1 MPPATNTFV
10 LISYISEAT
19 PDLEKWLIYHLSL
32 GFDQIVIYQP
42 PHLYRQPSDL
52 AVFEEA
58 GRVQIR
64 PLIIDAGPPLKSAM
78 VSAMSEQEWPEN
90 TLAMALNVGEYLSL
104 GGRFNPIAQE
114 VSALEDDFAAWAMP
128 VVVPEKP
135 DEQEKTDFR
144 TLFRMGVFHSHNGE
158 RPIVPTK
165 QTECVWLGGS
175 GQSIDPDCA
184 FWGAAPT
191 VADDTLGIVI
201 QLSADADPLLPG
213 IGTRGAALIAYADT
227 QTTRGGWAAEQLQ
240 TLGLSESARNEP
252 DKADPA
258 VSNHIE
264 NPNAVPTGEAD
275 QQDVP
280 DWYTEIRPGGPVPG
294 HFKRLEHSSLVLI
307 QRPSDTLVV
316 TFDNLS
322 AVNDLSP
329 RRAPW
334 AYKVLRQ
341 QGCAQLGVLAHRK
354 DWFREP
360 NLIAEMEAIRDQG
373 LFRGYKNVIFTG
385 TSMGGFAALAFS
397 SLSPGARV
405 LAFSPQS
412 TLDEDIVPWETRF
425 GMGRLRNW
433 RLPFSDAAFEIEHAE
448 QVVVISDP
456 HFELDQRH
464 VDRLTTPNVMKLKA
478 WYSGHFSPVFLNRAD
493 LLKPVVTKMIEGT
506 LTEDVFY
513 RLYRGRRKLPWY
525 KRSLEETLVQ
535 KGHKELALRVGPAFR
550 KAKIRDEAPEAVKT
564 R

>member
-1 MPPATNTFV
+1 MPSATNTFV
-10 LISYISEAT
+10 LISYISEVT
-19 PDLEKWLIYHLSL
+19 PDLEKWLVYHLSL

-42 PHLYRQPSDL
+42 PRLFNQPSEIAD
-52 AVFEEA
+52 FENA
-58 GRVQIR
+58 GRVQIK
-64 PLIIDAGPPLKSAM
+64 PLTIDVGTPLKSA
-78 VSAMSEQEWPEN
+78 AHTEMSEEAWPDN
-90 TLAMALNVGEYLSL
+90 TRAMALNVGEYLTI
-104 GGRFNPIAQE
+104 GPGFGPIAQE
-114 VSALEDDFAAWAMP
+114 VSALDTDFAAWAMP
-128 VVVPEKP
+128 IVEQKNP
-135 DEQEKTDFR
+135 DNQAHADFR
-144 TLFRMGVFHSHNGE
+144 TLFRMGAFHSHNGQ
-158 RPIVPTK
+158 RPIIPSDETD
-165 QTECVWLGGS
+165 CIWLGGS
-175 GQSIDPDCA
+175 GLRIDPNSVL
-184 FWGAAPT
+184 WGAAQPSPR
-191 VADDTLGIVI
+191 DTLGAVI
-201 QLSADADPLLPG
+201 KLSAEVDPTMLGCGSRVSGLTDYINNQLPQRPWSVDQ
-213 IGTRGAALIAYADT
+213 IK
-227 QTTRGGWAAEQLQ
+227 
-240 TLGLSESARNEP
+240 TLGLSENPR
-252 DKADPA
+252 KDPA
-258 VSNHIE
+258 GLDPTALNLAE
-264 NPNAVPTGEAD
+264 NPDGADTEAS

-280 DWYTEIRPGGPVPG
+280 DWYTEIRPAGPIPG
-294 HFKRLEHSSLVLI
+294 SFKRLEHSSLVLI

-322 AVNDLSP
+322 AVNNLSP
-329 RRAPW
+329 QRAPW

-341 QGCAQLGVLAHRK
+341 QGCAHLGVLAHRK

-360 NLIAEMEAIRDQG
+360 NLIAEMEAMRDQG

-425 GMGRLRNW
+425 SMGRLRNW
-433 RLPFSDAAFEIEHAE
+433 RLPFSDAAFEIEPAE

-456 HFELDQRH
+456 NFDLDQRH
-464 VDRLTTPNVMKLKA
+464 VDRLTTPNVIKLKA

-493 LLKPVVTKMIEGT
+493 LLKPVMTKMIEGT

-550 KAKIRDEAPEAVKT
+550 KAKNRDNAPEAVKT

>member
-1 MPPATNTFV
+1 MPSATNTFV

-19 PDLEKWLIYHLSL
+19 PDLEKWLVYHLSL
-32 GFDQIVIYQP
+32 GFDQVIIYQP
-42 PHLYRQPSDL
+42 PRLFRQTSGIAD
-52 AVFEEA
+52 FEKA

-64 PLIIDAGPPLKSAM
+64 PLSIDSGSPLKSAIQ
-78 VSAMSEQEWPEN
+78 SEMSEQTWPDN
-90 TLAMALNVGEYLSL
+90 TLAMALNIGEYLCMGS
-104 GGRFNPIAQE
+104 GFRPVAQE
-114 VSALEDDFAAWAMP
+114 ISTPDVDFAAWSMP
-128 VVVPEKP
+128 VVEATNSDGKA
-135 DEQEKTDFR
+135 TSGFR
-144 TLFRMGVFHSHNGE
+144 TIFRMGAFHSHNGQ
-158 RPIVPTK
+158 RPIIPASGATSN
-165 QTECVWLGGS
+165 WLGDLGLKV
-175 GQSIDPDCA
+175 DPDA
-184 FWGAAPT
+184 LFWGTAPPVTRDAPGVVINLTAKTDPAASGCGKRAANLIDYCASQMQHSPWLVEQIIALGRPEMLQSDPT
-191 VADDTLGIVI
+191 SVEPVAHPL
-201 QLSADADPLLPG
+201 AEDPG
-213 IGTRGAALIAYADT
+213 GADT
-227 QTTRGGWAAEQLQ
+227 IA
-240 TLGLSESARNEP
+240 SP
-252 DKADPA
+252 
-258 VSNHIE
+258 
-264 NPNAVPTGEAD
+264 
-275 QQDVP
+275 QDAP
-280 DWYTEIRPGGPVPG
+280 DWYAEICPGGPLPG
-294 HFKRLEHSSLVLI
+294 FFKRLEHNSLVLI

-322 AVNDLSP
+322 AVNNLSP
-329 RRAPW
+329 QRAPW

-341 QGCAQLGVLAHRK
+341 QGCAHLGVLAHRK

-360 NLIAEMEAIRDQG
+360 NLITEMEAMRDQG
-373 LFRGYKNVIFTG
+373 LFRGYKRVIFTG

-425 GMGRLRNW
+425 SMGRLRNW
-433 RLPFSDAAFEIEHAE
+433 RLPFSDAAFEIEAAE

-456 HFELDQRH
+456 NFDLDQRH

-493 LLKPVVTKMIEGT
+493 LLKPVMTKMIEGT

-550 KAKIRDEAPEAVKT
+550 KAKTRDKAPEAVKT